1 MNKKDLATAVETY
14 APVFEAEGA
23 EAVKEQ
29 LIEAGHKEKDIEQVL
44 AALQPE
50 PKKLDKAKTGYE
62 KWLCGVKDGK
72 PDKMKLIKAGIQISD
87 EEAETLNAGRLTG
100 GNVGNVEMF
109 FKPE

>member
-1 MNKKDLATAVETY
+1 MNKKELAKAVTAYKGT
-14 APVFEAEGA
+14 FESEGA

-29 LIEAGHKEKDIEQVL
+29 MIEGEFSEADIEQVL
-44 AALQPE
+44 AALQPAE
-50 PKKLDKAKTGYE
+50 KKIDKAKTGYE

-72 PDKMKLIKAGIQISD
+72 AEKLKLIKAGVQISD

>member
-1 MNKKDLATAVETY
+1 MNQKELKKALTAY
-14 APVFEAEGA
+14 KGVFESEGA

-29 LIEAGHKEKDIEQVL
+29 LTEGGFSEADIEQIL
-44 AALQPE
+44 AALQPAD
-50 PKKLDKAKTGYE
+50 KKLDKAKTGYE
-62 KWLCGVKDGK
+62 KWLCAVKDGE
-72 PDKMKLIKAGIQISD
+72 PDKLKLIKAGIQITD

>member
-1 MNKKDLATAVETY
+1 MNQKDLKKAITAY
-14 APVFEAEGA
+14 KGVFETEGA
-23 EAVKEQ
+23 EAVKAQMAEGDFS
-29 LIEAGHKEKDIEQVL
+29 EADIEQVL
-44 AALQPE
+44 EALKPAE
-50 PKKLDKAKTGYE
+50 KKLDKAKTGYE

-72 PDKMKLIKAGIQISD
+72 AEKLKLIKTGVQISD